1 MFHGLYVPHVLYP
14 FLWWWASR
22 LLPFPGHCEPRGAW
36 IVVRCL
42 WRCAREWRCGAVWE
56 FRFQLFRRTLRL
68 PSVLAALANVP
79 VRRVGGGA
87 LSSTP
92 SPTVI
97 VCGRFEGGCLDQGE
111 VLPRSGSDLPS
122 SNNKWCWA
130 SFPVPSCLAYP
141 GLSLSFSPLP
151 PVEESVGL

>member
-14 FLWWWASR
+14 FLCWWASR

-68 PSVLAALANVP
+68 PSVLAALPNAP
-79 VRRVGGGA
+79 VRRVGG
-87 LSSTP
+87 
-92 SPTVI
+92 V
-97 VCGRFEGGCLDQGE
+97 GG
-111 VLPRSGSDLPS
+111 P
-122 SNNKWCWA
+122 
-130 SFPVPSCLAYP
+130 FPPHPLQ
-141 GLSLSFSPLP
+141 LSLCVDALRVAVRTRGMCCLVLVLICLP
-151 PVEESVGL
+151 PITNDAEHLFQCPPAWPTQGYHWVSPHFLLLKKV

>member
-1 MFHGLYVPHVLYP
+1 MVYTCHTFFIRSSADGHLGCFH
-14 FLWWWASR
+14 FLDTVS
-22 LLPFPGHCEPRGAW
+22 PGGAW

-79 VRRVGGGA
+79 VRRVGGGV

-122 SNNKWCWA
+122 SNN
-130 SFPVPSCLAYP
+130 
-141 GLSLSFSPLP
+141 
-151 PVEESVGL
+151 E